1 MKRLLL
7 AIVVLLSAIGALP
20 ASVAAAEPSEP
31 VLARGA
37 ALHGAN
43 GMMFDRHDRLHIAS
57 VAGREIVVMDPET
70 GAILDR
76 YGPDQGVEGPD
87 DLTFGPDGAL
97 YWTSFF
103 TGVVG
108 RRAPDGTVSTV
119 AQLPPGVGAIA
130 FSDDGRLF
138 VALST
143 LGDALYE
150 LDPSGAN
157 SPRLIA
163 SDLGGLNSM
172 DWGSDGLLYGPLN
185 FRGQVVRIN
194 VDTGA
199 IAPVAGGFGL
209 PTAVKFD
216 SQGRLYVVD
225 QLSLDQQHGEVV
237 HVDIATGA
245 KTVIAQLTPGLDSL
259 AFDSHD
265 RLLVSSFHDG
275 FIVEIKPDGMVRTVS
290 RSGMILPGGV
300 AALPRGRDNESVFVA
315 DLFSLRELDART
327 GRQRSI
333 ERGLPGSSELIS
345 PVFTVAPDGGN
356 LLLTSSFLNMVQV
369 WDPAAHSPV
378 ATYTDFAGPLNAIR
392 FQGDLVVAELET
404 GGVVRARGANPA
416 ERVTLAAG
424 LGVPVGLAATDD
436 DLWVGDWAAGSV
448 LQLVADGRP
457 LARPRVVARRL
468 AAPEGLAI
476 APDRSLLVV
485 ESGAGRLS
493 RIDLKTGQVSTVA
506 DGLALGAQGI
516 PGVPGVPPTWSFNG
530 VAVGQSGA
538 LYLTGDKANV
548 LYSLNP
554 GASPMVD

>member
-7 AIVVLLSAIGALP
+7 AIVVLLLAMSALP
-20 ASVAAAEPSEP
+20 ASATASEPREP
-31 VLARGA
+31 VLVRGA

-43 GMMFDRHDRLHIAS
+43 GVMFDRHDRLYIAS

-76 YGPDQGVEGPD
+76 LGPDQGVEGPD

-119 AQLPPGVGAIA
+119 AQLPPGVGAIT

-138 VALST
+138 VAASFPQVA
-143 LGDALYE
+143 DALYE
-150 LDPSGAN
+150 IDPDGAN
-157 SPRLIA
+157 LPRLIA
-163 SDLGGLNSM
+163 EGLGGLNAM
-172 DWGSDGLLYGPLN
+172 DWGSDGFLYGPLE
-185 FRGQVVRIN
+185 FSGRVVRIN

-199 IAPVAGGFGL
+199 IATVAGGFGK
-209 PTAVKFD
+209 PTAAKFD
-216 SQGRLYVVD
+216 SHGRLYVVD
-225 QLSLDQQHGEVV
+225 QLSVDQLHGEVAR
-237 HVDIATGA
+237 VDTATGTT
-245 KTVIAQLTPGLDSL
+245 TVIAQLTPGLDNL

-265 RLLVSSFHDG
+265 RLFVSSFQDG
-275 FIVEIKPDGMVRTVS
+275 FIVEITPDGQVRMVS
-290 RSGMILPGGV
+290 RGGMILPGGV
-300 AALPRGRDNESVFVA
+300 AVLPRGRDNESVFVA
-315 DLFSLRELDART
+315 DLFSLREFDART
-327 GRQRSI
+327 GQQRSI
-333 ERGLPGSSELIS
+333 ERGLPGFSDLIS
-345 PVFTVAPDGGN
+345 PVFTVAPDGER
-356 LLLTSSFLNMVQV
+356 LLLTSSFLNQVQL
-369 WDPAAHSPV
+369 WDPAAHAPV

-392 FQGDLVVAELET
+392 FQGDLIVAEL
-404 GGVVRARGANPA
+404 GSGSVVRARGANPA

-424 LGVPVGLAATDD
+424 LGVPAGLAATDD
-436 DLWVGDWAAGSV
+436 DLWVGDWGTGSV

-468 AAPEGLAI
+468 AAPEGLAV
-476 APDRSLLVV
+476 APDGRSLLVV

-493 RIDLKTGQVSTVA
+493 RIDRKTGRVSTVA

-538 LYLTGDKANV
+538 VYVSGDKANV
-548 LYSLNP
+548 LYRL
-554 GASPMVD
+554 D